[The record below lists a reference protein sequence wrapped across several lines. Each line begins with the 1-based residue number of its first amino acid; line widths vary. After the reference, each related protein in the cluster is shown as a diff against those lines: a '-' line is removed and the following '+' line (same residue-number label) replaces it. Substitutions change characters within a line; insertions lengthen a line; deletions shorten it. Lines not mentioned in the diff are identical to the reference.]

1 MIQTLMFKSVL
12 DKKLQQI
19 IRYFI
24 HKNNKILY
32 INGYKNMIIT
42 DDGFYERMLLQ
53 ISDNNYFIRKYD

>member
-1 MIQTLMFKSVL
+1 MFKSVL
-12 DKKLQQI
+12 DKKLQPI

-53 ISDNNYFIRKYD
+53 ISDNNYFIRKHD

>member
-1 MIQTLMFKSVL
+1 MFKSVL